1 MVLLRVNSA
10 KLTATSNASASN
22 TSKLELLRDL
32 EPKTLNE
39 LLRDDLPRWVKFPD
53 VEKCEWLNK
62 VIAGMWPYAKLV
74 LARSM
79 KEALEVSTESSL
91 GSIDDEQ
98 MTTDVDLLVVTEN
111 SEVVVSLSN
120 PILHLALNVEISDF
134 VLRGMLLVVLKP
146 LFPLWPTFGA
156 VAVSFIEKPAPAG
169 DAVYEPNGAAS
180 TLNDSSQ
187 DTERSC
193 GAPLL
198 VANKVLIPFVDDQS
212 MLDMES
218 LVANHSCG
226 VLLIRGLQVSGGE
239 GGGSKASL
247 FQWSG
252 AYSFCLN
259 FSIGKECVTTSI
271 IRGQSSSNFA
281 GQMYQFL
288 MIDPQTQDLFATLEC
303 SEILQSRKQVDS
315 AWIRLDHLKPRVGCA
330 EHASFG
336 CVGDRR
342 AEFEVSWYPFARPRG
357 SQQEEEAPLPD
368 DVART
373 GVVFMKLLRCERLA
387 SMDVNRTLDPY
398 VVFSVGCRT
407 KQSTVKRHTFNPIW
421 DPPESFEL
429 LVADY
434 QHDEMSVLV
443 MDSNLLKTD
452 DTVSR
457 VQIGLE
463 PVQRTHRLTDI
474 WLLEGNCGSV
484 TLEPG
489 WRGC

>member
-62 VIAGMWPYAKLV
+62 VIAGMWPWEFVA
-74 LARSM
+74 SIS
-79 KEALEVSTESSL
+79 ALLHQQSTESSL

-134 VLRGMLLVVLKP
+134 VLR
-146 LFPLWPTFGA
+146 

-226 VLLIRGLQVSGGE
+226 VLLIRGLQ
-239 GGGSKASL
+239 
-247 FQWSG
+247 
-252 AYSFCLN
+252 
-259 FSIGKECVTTSI
+259 ECVTTSI

>member
-1 MVLLRVNSA
+1 MFLLRVNSA

-62 VIAGMWPYAKLV
+62 VIAGMWPYAK
-74 LARSM
+74 
-79 KEALEVSTESSL
+79 STESSL

-111 SEVVVSLSN
+111 SEVVVSLSS

-134 VLRGMLLVVLKP
+134 VLRVLLRSP
-146 LFPLWPTFGA
+146 LQLETLYMNLMELPALSTILHKTLNGAVERRCLWP
-156 VAVSFIEKPAPAG
+156 
-169 DAVYEPNGAAS
+169 
-180 TLNDSSQ
+180 
-187 DTERSC
+187 
-193 GAPLL
+193 
-198 VANKVLIPFVDDQS
+198 NKVLIPFVDDLS

-218 LVANHSCG
+218 LVANHSRG
-226 VLLIRGLQVSGGE
+226 VLLIRGL
-239 GGGSKASL
+239 
-247 FQWSG
+247 
-252 AYSFCLN
+252 
-259 FSIGKECVTTSI
+259 
-271 IRGQSSSNFA
+271 QSSSNFA

-288 MIDPQTQDLFATLEC
+288 MIDPQTQDLSATLEC

-342 AEFEVSWYPFARPRG
+342 AEFEVSWYPFARQRG
-357 SQQEEEAPLPD
+357 SQQEEEPPLLV

-373 GVVFMKLLRCERLA
+373 GVVFVKLLRCERLA

-463 PVQRTHRLTDI
+463 PVQRAHRLTDI

>member
-1 MVLLRVNSA
+1 MTEVEFVASISALLHQQ
-10 KLTATSNASASN
+10 
-22 TSKLELLRDL
+22 
-32 EPKTLNE
+32 
-39 LLRDDLPRWVKFPD
+39 
-53 VEKCEWLNK
+53 
-62 VIAGMWPYAKLV
+62 
-74 LARSM
+74 
-79 KEALEVSTESSL
+79 STESSL

-198 VANKVLIPFVDDQS
+198 VANKVLIPFS
-212 MLDMES
+212 MLLS
-218 LVANHSCG
+218 G
-226 VLLIRGLQVSGGE
+226 VLEIAAPSSKCHGIHSLDKEVRNKKRRLLFPTTSLGRGL
-239 GGGSKASL
+239 
-247 FQWSG
+247 
-252 AYSFCLN
+252 
-259 FSIGKECVTTSI
+259 FS
-271 IRGQSSSNFA
+271 
-281 GQMYQFL
+281 
-288 MIDPQTQDLFATLEC
+288 
-303 SEILQSRKQVDS
+303 
-315 AWIRLDHLKPRVGCA
+315 
-330 EHASFG
+330 
-336 CVGDRR
+336 
-342 AEFEVSWYPFARPRG
+342 
-357 SQQEEEAPLPD
+357 EA
-368 DVART
+368 VA
-373 GVVFMKLLRCERLA
+373 CERLA

-463 PVQRTHRLTDI
+463 PVQRLI
-474 WLLEGNCGSV
+474 G
-484 TLEPG
+484 
-489 WRGC
+489 

>member
-62 VIAGMWPYAKLV
+62 VIAGMWPWEFVA
-74 LARSM
+74 SIS
-79 KEALEVSTESSL
+79 ALLHQQSTESSL

-134 VLRGMLLVVLKP
+134 VLR
-146 LFPLWPTFGA
+146 

-226 VLLIRGLQVSGGE
+226 VLLIRGL
-239 GGGSKASL
+239 
-247 FQWSG
+247 
-252 AYSFCLN
+252 
-259 FSIGKECVTTSI
+259 
-271 IRGQSSSNFA
+271 QSSSNFA

>member
-1 MVLLRVNSA
+1 
-10 KLTATSNASASN
+10 
-22 TSKLELLRDL
+22 
-32 EPKTLNE
+32 
-39 LLRDDLPRWVKFPD
+39 
-53 VEKCEWLNK
+53 
-62 VIAGMWPYAKLV
+62 
-74 LARSM
+74 
-79 KEALEVSTESSL
+79 
-91 GSIDDEQ
+91 
-98 MTTDVDLLVVTEN
+98 
-111 SEVVVSLSN
+111 
-120 PILHLALNVEISDF
+120 
-134 VLRGMLLVVLKP
+134 
-146 LFPLWPTFGA
+146 
-156 VAVSFIEKPAPAG
+156 
-169 DAVYEPNGAAS
+169 
-180 TLNDSSQ
+180 
-187 DTERSC
+187 
-193 GAPLL
+193 
-198 VANKVLIPFVDDQS
+198 
-212 MLDMES
+212 
-218 LVANHSCG
+218 
-226 VLLIRGLQVSGGE
+226 
-239 GGGSKASL
+239 
-247 FQWSG
+247 
-252 AYSFCLN
+252 
-259 FSIGKECVTTSI
+259 
-271 IRGQSSSNFA
+271 
-281 GQMYQFL
+281 
-288 MIDPQTQDLFATLEC
+288 
-303 SEILQSRKQVDS
+303 SRKQVDS

>member
-1 MVLLRVNSA
+1 MFYLGAKGHDYIAAIAVIVMVLLRVNSA

-134 VLRGMLLVVLKP
+134 VLR
-146 LFPLWPTFGA
+146 

-226 VLLIRGLQVSGGE
+226 VLLIRGL
-239 GGGSKASL
+239 
-247 FQWSG
+247 
-252 AYSFCLN
+252 
-259 FSIGKECVTTSI
+259 
-271 IRGQSSSNFA
+271 QSSSNFA

>member
-1 MVLLRVNSA
+1 MTEVEFVASISALLHQQ
-10 KLTATSNASASN
+10 
-22 TSKLELLRDL
+22 
-32 EPKTLNE
+32 
-39 LLRDDLPRWVKFPD
+39 
-53 VEKCEWLNK
+53 
-62 VIAGMWPYAKLV
+62 
-74 LARSM
+74 
-79 KEALEVSTESSL
+79 STESSL

-134 VLRGMLLVVLKP
+134 VLR
-146 LFPLWPTFGA
+146 

-226 VLLIRGLQVSGGE
+226 VLLIRGL
-239 GGGSKASL
+239 
-247 FQWSG
+247 
-252 AYSFCLN
+252 
-259 FSIGKECVTTSI
+259 
-271 IRGQSSSNFA
+271 
-281 GQMYQFL
+281 
-288 MIDPQTQDLFATLEC
+288 QDLFATLEC